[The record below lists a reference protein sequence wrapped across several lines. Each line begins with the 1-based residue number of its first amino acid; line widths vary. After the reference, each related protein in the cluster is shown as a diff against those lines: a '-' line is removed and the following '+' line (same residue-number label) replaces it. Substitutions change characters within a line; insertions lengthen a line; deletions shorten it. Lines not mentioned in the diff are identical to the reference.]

1 MTLNPVSSTLSLRL
15 TVVLLACLFIGTSP
29 VKTSASPLDS
39 TAHSL
44 LWKLTA
50 PNGAVSHIYGTM
62 HLRDSSIMR
71 QRDTV
76 LALVKKAR
84 IFYAE
89 LDLDSMMSAMSSMDP
104 SVAMLTNGQSLA
116 TLYTPEDLAIIR
128 AALRVRLGEMA
139 GMVETMRPPIIVA
152 MLMME
157 MTETTAP
164 YGIDEFL
171 WEIAKQSNI
180 KRGGIETP
188 QEQIGALMTMPN
200 EALLD
205 VARSINDKD
214 TLTPTLIAAYA
225 NERLPEVAALS
236 SDLSKWPEFERSVN
250 GGRNA
255 IMIERL
261 SKELVRGDIFIAVG
275 ALHLPGPQGMLRG
288 LELRGFRVEPVLG
301 GVRNSWMPPPTPPTP
316 RTGTPPPRR

>member
-1 MTLNPVSSTLSLRL
+1 MPHRSLFS
-15 TVVLLACLFIGTSP
+15 LALRPTIALCTWLMISMCGTH
-29 VKTSASPLDS
+29 VAATPLDS
-39 TAHSL
+39 NAHSL

-76 LALVKKAR
+76 LALVKQAR

-89 LDLDSMMSAMSSMDP
+89 LDLDSMMSAMSGLDP
-104 SVAMLTNGQSLA
+104 SVAMLTGGQTLA

-128 AALRVRLGEMA
+128 AALRVKLGEMG

-171 WEIAKQSNI
+171 WEVAKQSNI
-180 KRGGIETP
+180 KRAGIESP

-200 EALLD
+200 EELVD

-214 TLTPTLIAAYA
+214 TLTPILIAAYA
-225 NERLPEVAALS
+225 NERLPEIAALS

-250 GGRNA
+250 GGRNV

-261 SKELVRGDIFIAVG
+261 AKELIRGDIFIAVG

-288 LELRGFRVEPVLG
+288 LELRGFAVEPVLG
-301 GVRNSWMPPPTPPTP
+301 GLRNSWMPPPTP
-316 RTGTPPPRR
+316 RTGTPPPRH

>member
-1 MTLNPVSSTLSLRL
+1 MPFQSSIPARSSIVL
-15 TVVLLACLFIGTSP
+15 VVCLLFCAGPSRIW
-29 VKTSASPLDS
+29 ASPLDS
-39 TAHSL
+39 TAQSL

-50 PNGAVSHIYGTM
+50 PNGAVSHMYGTM

-84 IFYAE
+84 VFYAE
-89 LDLDSMMSAMSSMDP
+89 LDLDSMMTAMSTMDP
-104 SVAMLTNGQSLA
+104 TIAMLPARQTLSSLYA
-116 TLYTPEDLAIIR
+116 PEDLKIIR
-128 AALRVRLGEMA
+128 AALRDRLGEMA
-139 GMVETMRPPIIVA
+139 PMVEFMRPPVIVA

-171 WEIAKQSNI
+171 WELAKQANVT
-180 KRGGIETP
+180 RRGIESP
-188 QEQIGALMTMPN
+188 QEQITALMTMPN
-200 EALLD
+200 EVLLD

-214 TLTPTLIAAYA
+214 TMTISLVDAYA
-225 NERLPEVAALS
+225 NERLQTIEKLS

-250 GGRNA
+250 ASRNE
-255 IMIERL
+255 IMVERL

-275 ALHLPGPQGMLRG
+275 ALHLPGRQGMLRG
-288 LELRGFRVEPVLG
+288 FESRGFIVEPILG
-301 GVRNSWMPPPTPPTP
+301 GKRSSWMPPPTTKPVS
-316 RTGTPPPRR
+316 GGKKQ